1 MKKQI
6 WLWLLLLVFAASCGD
21 DEEPRID
28 PPSSN
33 LAYEVVFRKIAPL
46 LKDTTGFKPETMGG
60 VDNALAFVKGGKLW
74 VGLFTDNEF
83 TGLEKEWLSSFNVP
97 GDTERILFFNFTDV
111 FKLDSNS
118 GFSCFIALHNSDALD
133 EASLVAAYWLHLLD
147 DGTMEIIY
155 QFEDGSIYDLRY
167 GVYGD
172 NWILGFY
179 KTPLDDYRQFL
190 CYQGD
195 VLASR
200 VTVTN
205 EDDTY
210 FFTGVKDE
218 KLLINVYTK
227 ESGETHQWLGDTPVE
242 ETIRVHQGYGEYVT
256 YAVDSV
262 RLSNIVRTE
271 WGYVAQPE
279 YLVKRMEGN
288 GTDVIVKDFLLLNGE
303 GKIVYRELEGSLPFY
318 REWYDGSVLL
328 YSEGSCIIFS
338 PKGDEIVHY
347 ESPSFEWIKNASQQM
362 EAITYEDV
370 VVLLLYSGY
379 ELCRYDLRNE
389 NGAVWETP
397 VDVLNQYMTPD
408 ARLTVSIESKSGNI
422 WQYKC
427 DILYYD
433 GSTKQVSFAVN
444 IDTGEIVS

>member
-1 MKKQI
+1 M
-6 WLWLLLLVFAASCGD
+6 
-21 DEEPRID
+21 
-28 PPSSN
+28 
-33 LAYEVVFRKIAPL
+33 
-46 LKDTTGFKPETMGG
+46 
-60 VDNALAFVKGGKLW
+60 
-74 VGLFTDNEF
+74 
-83 TGLEKEWLSSFNVP
+83 EKEWLSSFNVP

-205 EDDTY
+205 EDNTY

-218 KLLINVYTK
+218 KLLINVYNK
-227 ESGETHQWLGDTPVE
+227 ESGETLQWLGDTPVE
-242 ETIRVHQGYGEYVT
+242 ETIRVHQGYGEYIT
-256 YAVDSV
+256 YAVDSI

-271 WGYVAQPE
+271 WGYVARPE
-279 YLVKRMEGN
+279 YLVKRMDGN
-288 GTDVIVKDFLLLNGE
+288 GTDVIVKDLLLLNGE
-303 GKIVYRELEGSLPFY
+303 GKIVYRELEDSSPFY
-318 REWYDGSVLL
+318 RGWYDGSVLL
-328 YSEGSCIIFS
+328 YPFPEG
-338 PKGDEIVHY
+338 
-347 ESPSFEWIKNASQQM
+347 
-362 EAITYEDV
+362 
-370 VVLLLYSGY
+370 
-379 ELCRYDLRNE
+379 R
-389 NGAVWETP
+389 
-397 VDVLNQYMTPD
+397 
-408 ARLTVSIESKSGNI
+408 
-422 WQYKC
+422 
-427 DILYYD
+427 
-433 GSTKQVSFAVN
+433 
-444 IDTGEIVS
+444 

>member
-205 EDDTY
+205 EDNTY

-218 KLLINVYTK
+218 KLLINVYNK
-227 ESGETHQWLGDTPVE
+227 ESGETLQWLGDTPVE
-242 ETIRVHQGYGEYVT
+242 ETIRVHQGYGEYIT
-256 YAVDSV
+256 YAVDSI

-271 WGYVAQPE
+271 WGYMAQPE
-279 YLVKRMEGN
+279 YIAKRIEDN
-288 GTDVIVKDFLLLNGE
+288 GYSEVVKDFLLLNGE
-303 GKIVYRELEGSLPFY
+303 GKIVYRELEDSEPFY
-318 REWYDGSVLL
+318 CGWYDGSALL
-328 YSEGSCIIFS
+328 YTDSTCFILSQ
-338 PKGDEIVHY
+338 KGDEIIRY
-347 ESPSFEWIKNASQQM
+347 ENSSFYRIQNADHAEPLSYE
-362 EAITYEDV
+362 EAIVFDSRS
-370 VVLLLYSGY
+370 LY
-379 ELCRYDLRNE
+379 RYDLRNE

-397 VDVLNQYMTPD
+397 IDVLNQYMTPD

-422 WQYKC
+422 WRYKC

>member
-1 MKKQI
+1 MRKQI

-46 LKDTTGFKPETMGG
+46 LKDTTGFEPETMGG
-60 VDNALAFVKGGKLW
+60 VDNALAFVKDGKLW

-83 TGLEKEWLSSFNVP
+83 TGLEKEWLSSFDVP
-97 GDTERILFFNFTDV
+97 EETKCIRFISYTNV

-118 GFSCFIALHNSDALD
+118 GFSCFIALHNTDNPVTNSSA
-133 EASLVAAYWLHLLD
+133 VACYWLHLLD
-147 DGTMEIIY
+147 DGTMGVVY
-155 QFEDGSIYDLRY
+155 QFEDRDIYGSLDY

-172 NWILGFY
+172 NWVLGFN
-179 KTPLDDYRQFL
+179 TPNGRQQIL

-218 KLLINVYTK
+218 KLLINVYNK
-227 ESGETHQWLGDTPVE
+227 ESGETLQWLGDTPVQ
-242 ETIRVHQGYGEYVT
+242 ETIRVHQGYGEYIT

-288 GTDVIVKDFLLLNGE
+288 GTDVIVKDLLLLNGE
-303 GKIVYRELEGSLPFY
+303 GKIVYRELEDSEPFY
-318 REWYDGSVLL
+318 CGWYDGSVLL
-328 YSEGSCIIFS
+328 YTDGTCFILS
-338 PKGDEIVHY
+338 PKGDEIIRY
-347 ESPSFEWIKNASQQM
+347 ENSSFYRIQNADHAEPLSYE
-362 EAITYEDV
+362 EAIVFDYRS
-370 VVLLLYSGY
+370 LY
-379 ELCRYDLRNE
+379 RYDLRNE
-389 NGAVWETP
+389 ESPNIWETP
-397 VDVLNQYMTPD
+397 VDVLNQYMESN

-422 WQYKC
+422 WRYKC

-433 GSTKQVSFAVN
+433 GSTKQVSFVVN

>member
-1 MKKQI
+1 MRKQI

-205 EDDTY
+205 EDNTY

-218 KLLINVYTK
+218 KLLINVYNK
-227 ESGETHQWLGDTPVE
+227 ESGETLQWLGDTPVE
-242 ETIRVHQGYGEYVT
+242 ETIRVHQGYGEYIT
-256 YAVDSV
+256 YAVDSI

-303 GKIVYRELEGSLPFY
+303 GKIVYRELEDSEPFY
-318 REWYDGSVLL
+318 CGWYDGSALL
-328 YSEGSCIIFS
+328 YTDSTCFILSQ
-338 PKGDEIVHY
+338 KGDEIIHY
-347 ESPSFEWIKNASQQM
+347 ENSAIYRTQNADHVEPISYE
-362 EAITYEDV
+362 EAVALNYTS
-370 VVLLLYSGY
+370 LY
-379 ELCRYDLRNE
+379 RYDLRNE
-389 NGAVWETP
+389 ESPNIWETS
-397 VDVLNQYMTPD
+397 VDVLNQYMTSD

-422 WQYKC
+422 WRYKC

>member
-1 MKKQI
+1 MRKQI

-46 LKDTTGFKPETMGG
+46 LKDTTGFEPETMGG

-111 FKLDSNS
+111 FKLDSNR

-205 EDDTY
+205 EDNTY

-218 KLLINVYTK
+218 KLLINVYNK
-227 ESGETHQWLGDTPVE
+227 ESGETLQWLGDTPVE
-242 ETIRVHQGYGEYVT
+242 ETIRVHQGYGEYIT
-256 YAVDSV
+256 YAVDSI

-271 WGYVAQPE
+271 WGYVARPE
-279 YLVKRMEGN
+279 YLVKRMDGN
-288 GTDVIVKDFLLLNGE
+288 GTDVIVKDLLLLNGE
-303 GKIVYRELEGSLPFY
+303 GKIVYRELEDSSPFY
-318 REWYDGSVLL
+318 RGWYDGSVLFYTDGTCFIL
-328 YSEGSCIIFS
+328 SQ
-338 PKGDEIVHY
+338 KGDEIIHHKNPIFDHITHADHAEPISY
-347 ESPSFEWIKNASQQM
+347 E
-362 EAITYEDV
+362 EAMVFDYRS
-370 VVLLLYSGY
+370 LY
-379 ELCRYDLRNE
+379 RYDLRNE
-389 NGAVWETP
+389 KGAVWETP

-422 WQYKC
+422 WRYKC

>member
-1 MKKQI
+1 MRKQI
-6 WLWLLLLVFAASCGD
+6 WLWLLLLVFAASCGG

-46 LKDTTGFKPETMGG
+46 LKDTTGFEPETMGG

-83 TGLEKEWLSSFNVP
+83 TGLEKEWLSPFDVP
-97 GDTERILFFNFTDV
+97 EETKCIRFISYTNV

-118 GFSCFIALHNSDALD
+118 GFSCFVALHNTDNPVTNSSA
-133 EASLVAAYWLHLLD
+133 VACYWLHLLD
-147 DGTMEIIY
+147 DGTMDIVY
-155 QFEDGSIYDLRY
+155 QFEDRNIYGSLDY

-172 NWILGFY
+172 NWVLGFNN
-179 KTPLDDYRQFL
+179 PNGRQQIL

-205 EDDTY
+205 ADDTY

-218 KLLINVYTK
+218 KLLINVYNK
-227 ESGETHQWLGDTPVE
+227 ESGETLQWLGDTPVE
-242 ETIRVHQGYGEYVT
+242 ETIRVHQGYGEYIT
-256 YAVDSV
+256 YAVDSI

-271 WGYVAQPE
+271 WGYVARPE
-279 YLVKRMEGN
+279 YLVKRMDGN
-288 GTDVIVKDFLLLNGE
+288 GTDVIVKDLLLLNGE
-303 GKIVYRELEGSLPFY
+303 GKIVYRELEDSSPFY
-318 REWYDGSVLL
+318 RGWYDGSVLFYTDGTCFIL
-328 YSEGSCIIFS
+328 SQ
-338 PKGDEIVHY
+338 KGDEIIHHKNPIFDHITHADHAEPISY
-347 ESPSFEWIKNASQQM
+347 E
-362 EAITYEDV
+362 EAMVFDYRS
-370 VVLLLYSGY
+370 LY
-379 ELCRYDLRNE
+379 RYDLRNE
-389 NGAVWETP
+389 KGAVWETP

-422 WQYKC
+422 WRYKC

-433 GSTKQVSFAVN
+433 GSTKQVSFSVN

>member
-1 MKKQI
+1 MRKQI

-205 EDDTY
+205 EDNTY

-218 KLLINVYTK
+218 KLLINVYNK
-227 ESGETHQWLGDTPVE
+227 ESGETLQWLGDTPVE
-242 ETIRVHQGYGEYVT
+242 ETIRVHQGYGEYIT
-256 YAVDSV
+256 YAVDSI

-271 WGYVAQPE
+271 WGYVARPE
-279 YLVKRMEGN
+279 YLVKRMDGN
-288 GTDVIVKDFLLLNGE
+288 GTDVIVKDLLLLNGE
-303 GKIVYRELEGSLPFY
+303 GKIVYRELEDSSPFY
-318 REWYDGSVLL
+318 RGWYDGSVLFYTDGTCFIL
-328 YSEGSCIIFS
+328 SQ
-338 PKGDEIVHY
+338 KGDEIIHHKNPIFDHITHADHAEPISY
-347 ESPSFEWIKNASQQM
+347 E
-362 EAITYEDV
+362 EAMVFDYRS
-370 VVLLLYSGY
+370 LY
-379 ELCRYDLRNE
+379 RYDLRNE
-389 NGAVWETP
+389 KGAVWETP
-397 VDVLNQYMTPD
+397 VDVLNQYMTSD

-422 WQYKC
+422 WRYKC

>member
-1 MKKQI
+1 MRKQI

-46 LKDTTGFKPETMGG
+46 LKDTTGFEPETMGG

-179 KTPLDDYRQFL
+179 KTPFDDYRQFL

-205 EDDTY
+205 EDNTY

-218 KLLINVYTK
+218 KLLINVYNK
-227 ESGETHQWLGDTPVE
+227 ESGETLQWLGDTPVE
-242 ETIRVHQGYGEYVT
+242 ETIRVHQGYGEYIT
-256 YAVDSV
+256 YAVDSI

-271 WGYVAQPE
+271 WGYMAQPE
-279 YLVKRMEGN
+279 YLVKRMDGN
-288 GTDVIVKDFLLLNGE
+288 GTDVIVKDLLLLNGE
-303 GKIVYRELEGSLPFY
+303 GKIVYRELEDSEPFY
-318 REWYDGSVLL
+318 CGWYDGSVLFYTDSTCFIL
-328 YSEGSCIIFS
+328 SQ
-338 PKGDEIVHY
+338 KGDEIIHY
-347 ESPSFEWIKNASQQM
+347 ENSAIYRTQNADHVEPISYE
-362 EAITYEDV
+362 EAVALNYTS
-370 VVLLLYSGY
+370 LY
-379 ELCRYDLRNE
+379 RYDLRNE
-389 NGAVWETP
+389 ESPNIWETS
-397 VDVLNQYMTPD
+397 VDVLNQYMTSD

-422 WQYKC
+422 WRYKC

>member
-46 LKDTTGFKPETMGG
+46 LKDTTGFEPETMGG
-60 VDNALAFVKGGKLW
+60 VDNALAFVKDGKLW

-205 EDDTY
+205 EDNTY

-218 KLLINVYTK
+218 KLLINVYNK
-227 ESGETHQWLGDTPVE
+227 ESGETLQWLGDTPVE
-242 ETIRVHQGYGEYVT
+242 ETIRVHQGYGEYIT
-256 YAVDSV
+256 YAVDSI

-271 WGYVAQPE
+271 WGYMAQPE
-279 YLVKRMEGN
+279 YIAKRIEDN
-288 GTDVIVKDFLLLNGE
+288 GYSEVVKDFLLLNGE
-303 GKIVYRELEGSLPFY
+303 GKIIYRELEDSEPFY
-318 REWYDGSVLL
+318 CGWYDGSVLL
-328 YSEGSCIIFS
+328 YTDGTCFILS
-338 PKGDEIVHY
+338 PKGDEIIHHKNPIFDHITHADHAEPISY
-347 ESPSFEWIKNASQQM
+347 E
-362 EAITYEDV
+362 EAMVFDYRS
-370 VVLLLYSGY
+370 LY
-379 ELCRYDLRNE
+379 RYDLRNE
-389 NGAVWETP
+389 KGAVWETP

-422 WQYKC
+422 WRYKC

-433 GSTKQVSFAVN
+433 GSTKQVSFVVN